1 MKISNPIAV
10 LLLTTV
16 VSADGPTSK
25 SEIGNTHHV
34 AQRSPPVIVAR
45 TEAADSIHVMAEDSF
60 AHTHSSDRW
69 LGPLVGLKT
78 FTQDIGARVTV
89 RTPRLKARNEGA
101 LGQAPWYGMAFGLA
115 CTTLAALM
123 LG

>member
-1 MKISNPIAV
+1 MKISNPLAV

-16 VSADGPTSK
+16 VSADSPTSK
-25 SEIGNTHHV
+25 SELGNSRHV
-34 AQRSPPVIVAR
+34 AQQSPSVIITQ
-45 TEAADSIHVMAEDSF
+45 TEATDSLHAMAEDSF
-60 AHTHSSDRW
+60 THTHSSDRW

-89 RTPRLKARNEGA
+89 RAPRLMARNEGA

>member
-1 MKISNPIAV
+1 MKISKPLAV

-16 VSADGPTSK
+16 VSADSPTSK
-25 SEIGNTHHV
+25 SELGNTHHV
-34 AQRSPPVIVAR
+34 AQHSPSAMITQ
-45 TEAADSIHVMAEDSF
+45 TEPADSIRAMVEDSF
-60 AHTHSSDRW
+60 THTHSSDRW

-78 FTQDIGARVTV
+78 FTQDIGARATV
-89 RTPRLKARNEGA
+89 RAPRLNARNEGA